1 MYSAGTNVTLHK
13 DAQWKESW
21 REFRDSNKFIQ
32 GIFSVRKNLE
42 ESENPII
49 EATRN
54 IADRFAGFFAENE
67 TAMVI
72 RKMREIDPN
81 FQLEPFLRD
90 LREYILPEVLDAY
103 VKGDT
108 ETLQAWLSDAQ
119 FNVYAALNKQY
130 ETNGLMLD
138 GKILDVRGV
147 DVLQARILDPG
158 DIPVFII
165 TCKTNEVHV
174 YRDPKTK
181 ELKAGVEDKV
191 QQVTYAIGITRLAD
205 EVANPETNGWRLIEL
220 HKSARDFY

>member
-1 MYSAGTNVTLHK
+1 MTLHK
-13 DAQWKESW
+13 DAKWKESW
-21 REFRDSNKFIQ
+21 REFRETNKVFQ
-32 GIFSVRKNLE
+32 GFSAARKNIE

-49 EATRN
+49 EAGRN

-67 TAMVI
+67 TAKVI

-81 FQLEPFLRD
+81 FQLEEFLRE

-108 ETLQAWLSDAQ
+108 LTLKAWLSDAQ
-119 FNVYAALNKQY
+119 YNVYAALNKQY
-130 ETNGLMLD
+130 ATNGLMLD

-147 DVLQARILDPG
+147 DILQSRILDPG

-174 YRDPKTK
+174 YRDLKTK
-181 ELKAGVEDKV
+181 KLKAGVEDKV

-205 EVANPETNGWRLIEL
+205 DVANPETNGWRLIEL
-220 HKSARDFY
+220 QKSARDFI